1 MKKRIVVLSMAIMM
15 VAASAAPAGAHPG
28 RTDSK
33 GGHTCRTNCEK
44 WGLEYGEYHYHNGG
58 GSSSKS
64 GSSKAGS
71 SKSGSST
78 KSSSTSKKKPASKKT
93 AGKPAAPAYQTTN
106 LTLKVNGEQVPMEH
120 SPIMI
125 QNTNLVPLRELAK
138 SLGASTTWD
147 PDSQTI
153 GVSKD
158 DNKITLTIGSATVF
172 YNGAQETI
180 SAAPKIIEG
189 VTYVPAQAVAKGLKA
204 NLSYDKESEV
214 LDISL

>member
-1 MKKRIVVLSMAIMM
+1 MKKRIVVLSVAIMM

-28 RTDSK
+28 RTDAN

-64 GSSKAGS
+64 GGDKSNS

-78 KSSSTSKKKPASKKT
+78 KSSSASKKKPANKKT
-93 AGKPAAPAYQTTN
+93 SSKPAAPAYQTTN
-106 LTLKVNGEQVPMEH
+106 LTLKVNGEQVSLEH

-147 PDSQTI
+147 PDSQAI

-158 DNKITLTIGSATVF
+158 DNKITLTIGSTTVF
-172 YNGAQETI
+172 YNGVQEAI
-180 SAAPKIIEG
+180 GAAPKIVEG

-214 LDISL
+214 LDITL

>member
-28 RTDSK
+28 RTDAN

-64 GSSKAGS
+64 GSG
-71 SKSGSST
+71 KSGSST
-78 KSSSTSKKKPASKKT
+78 KSSSTSKKKPAGKKT

-125 QNTNLVPLRELAK
+125 QNTNLVPLRELAE

-158 DNKITLTIGSATVF
+158 DNKITLTIGSTTVF
-172 YNGAQETI
+172 YNGVQETI

>member
-1 MKKRIVVLSMAIMM
+1 MRKRIVVLSMAIMM
-15 VAASAAPAGAHPG
+15 VAASAAPADAHPG
-28 RTDSK
+28 RTDAN

-64 GSSKAGS
+64 GGSKSSS

-78 KSSSTSKKKPASKKT
+78 KSSSTSKKQSANKKT
-93 AGKPAAPAYQTTN
+93 SSKPAAPAYQTTN
-106 LTLKVNGEQVPMEH
+106 LTLKVNGEQVSLEH

-158 DNKITLTIGSATVF
+158 DNKITLTIGSTTVF
-172 YNGAQETI
+172 YNGVQETI
-180 SAAPKIIEG
+180 GAAPKIIEG

-214 LDISL
+214 LDITL